1 MVSEPRNQPMAWMET
16 DYSKQT
22 HFRWKIKWRL
32 KHLGALGIMGETP
45 FNSFV
50 IQSHLILPLS
60 LPSFLPSLPFL
71 LHSGCELQTSSSATS
86 AQLLF
91 GRWPRLGVCRQLN
104 SLDEHKTTRYW
115 AKDPNNPSDRTTRMN
130 GEIEE
135 SSSFSWDQEPIT
147 RSVHLP
153 Y

>member
-1 MVSEPRNQPMAWMET
+1 MEWFPSRGINRWLDGNGLLKTDARSMEDKMAAEA
-16 DYSKQT
+16 
-22 HFRWKIKWRL
+22 FG
-32 KHLGALGIMGETP
+32 GAGNYGWDPLQ
-45 FNSFV
+45 FFCDSVASNSSFV
-50 IQSHLILPLS
+50 SS
-60 LPSFLPSLPFL
+60 FLPSFLPSLPFL
-71 LHSGCELQTSSSATS
+71 LHSGCELQISSSATS

-135 SSSFSWDQEPIT
+135 SSSFSWDKIKCS
-147 RSVHLP
+147 RIA
-153 Y
+153 

>member
-60 LPSFLPSLPFL
+60 LPSFLPSFLPFPSFSIQVVNFKL
-71 LHSGCELQTSSSATS
+71 VPVPH
-86 AQLLF
+86 
-91 GRWPRLGVCRQLN
+91 QLN
-104 SLDEHKTTRYW
+104 FCLVAGLVWASVVSLIRSTNTKPQDTELRTQTTPVT
-115 AKDPNNPSDRTTRMN
+115 AQH
-130 GEIEE
+130 E
-135 SSSFSWDQEPIT
+135 
-147 RSVHLP
+147 
-153 Y
+153 